1 LTVLLSLLILSLLIL
16 VHEWGHFL
24 AAKKAGIQ
32 VYEFSIGMGPAIIS
46 RVRGET
52 KYSIRLLPIGGYVK
66 MAGME
71 PGDENN
77 PKGFNKKSIF
87 QRAAVVSAGSLMNFL
102 LAVVLF
108 VFVFTVIGI
117 PSDSNVVGE
126 VMPSSPAEEA
136 GIKPGDKILAIEDK
150 KINNWNDLV
159 EIIHKNPEKR
169 LHMVVQRENLKFTV
183 SIVPYLDKERNIGL
197 IGIKQSVERQDL
209 LNSIYLGINN
219 ALNVIFMIILGFAK
233 MIIGE
238 IPAEVAGPVGI
249 VTIIGDVARFGLAN
263 ILNFTAVLSLNLGLI
278 NLFSIPALDGS
289 RLMFILIEWLR
300 GKPIDPQKEN
310 FIHFIGFAI
319 LILIMLIITYQDIVR
334 IFG

>member
-1 LTVLLSLLILSLLIL
+1 MTIVLSLVILSLLIL

-46 RVRGET
+46 RTLGET
-52 KYSIRLLPIGGYVK
+52 KYLIRLLPIGGYVK

-77 PKGFNKKSIF
+77 PRGFNKKSLF

-102 LAVVLF
+102 LAIVLF

-117 PSDSNVVGE
+117 PSASNVVGE
-126 VMPSSPAEEA
+126 VMADSPAAEA
-136 GIKPGDKILAIEDK
+136 GLRPGDKILVIDGRK
-150 KINNWNDLV
+150 VNNWNDLV
-159 EIIHKNPEKR
+159 GIIHKNPGKR
-169 LHMVVQRENLKFTV
+169 LEMIVQRDNSKFTV
-183 SIVPYLDKERNIGL
+183 NIVPYLDSERNVGL
-197 IGIKQSVERQDL
+197 IGIKQSVEKQNL
-209 LNSIYLGINN
+209 LNSIYLGISN
-219 ALNVIFMIILGFAK
+219 ALNIIFMIFWGFIR

-278 NLFSIPALDGS
+278 NLFPIPALDGS
-289 RLMFILIEWLR
+289 RLLFIFVEWLR

-310 FIHFIGFAI
+310 LIHFIGFAI
-319 LILIMLIITYQDIVR
+319 LILIMLIITYQDIIR

>member
-1 LTVLLSLLILSLLIL
+1 MTIILSLLILSLLIL

-24 AAKKAGIQ
+24 TAKKAGIQ

-46 RVRGET
+46 KKIGET
-52 KYSIRLLPIGGYVK
+52 KYSLRMFPLGGYVK

-77 PKGFNKKSIF
+77 PRGFNKKSLF
-87 QRAAVVSAGSLMNFL
+87 QRAAVISAGSLMNFL
-102 LAVVLF
+102 LAIVLF

-117 PSDSNVVGE
+117 PSTSNVVGE
-126 VMPSSPAEEA
+126 VMAHSPAAEA
-136 GIKPGDKILAIEDK
+136 GLRSGDKILEIDGK
-150 KINNWNDLV
+150 KVNNWNDLV
-159 EIIHKNPEKR
+159 GVIHKNPGKKLE
-169 LHMVVQRENLKFTV
+169 MIVQRDDTKFAV
-183 SIVPYLDKERNIGL
+183 NVVPYLDSERNVGL
-197 IGIKQSVERQDL
+197 IGIKQSVEKQNL
-209 LNSIYLGINN
+209 LHSIYLGVSN
-219 ALNVIFMIILGFAK
+219 ALNIIYMIFWGLIK
-233 MIIGE
+233 MIVGE

-249 VTIIGDVARFGLAN
+249 VSIIGDVARFGLAN

-278 NLFSIPALDGS
+278 NLFPIPALDGS
-289 RLMFILIEWLR
+289 RLLFIFVEWLR

-319 LILIMLIITYQDIVR
+319 LLLIMLIVTYQDIIR

>member
-1 LTVLLSLLILSLLIL
+1 MTIVLSLVILSLLIL

-46 RVRGET
+46 RTLGET

-77 PKGFNKKSIF
+77 PRGFNKKSLF

-102 LAVVLF
+102 LAIVLF

-117 PSDSNVVGE
+117 PSASNVVGE
-126 VMPSSPAEEA
+126 VMADSPAAEA
-136 GIKPGDKILAIEDK
+136 GLRPGDKILVIDGRK
-150 KINNWNDLV
+150 VNNWNDLV
-159 EIIHKNPEKR
+159 GIIHKNPGKR
-169 LHMVVQRENLKFTV
+169 LEMIVQRDNSKFTV
-183 SIVPYLDKERNIGL
+183 NIVPYLDSERNVGL
-197 IGIKQSVERQDL
+197 IGIKQSVEKQNL
-209 LNSIYLGINN
+209 LNSIYLGISN
-219 ALNVIFMIILGFAK
+219 ALNIIFMIFWGFIR

-278 NLFSIPALDGS
+278 NLFPIPALDGS
-289 RLMFILIEWLR
+289 RLLFIFVEWLR

-319 LILIMLIITYQDIVR
+319 LILIMLIITYQDIIR

>member
-1 LTVLLSLLILSLLIL
+1 MTVLLSLLILSLLIL

>member
-1 LTVLLSLLILSLLIL
+1 LTIVLSLVILSLLIL

-46 RVRGET
+46 RTLGET
-52 KYSIRLLPIGGYVK
+52 KYLIRLLPIGGYVK

-77 PKGFNKKSIF
+77 PRGFNKKSLF

-102 LAVVLF
+102 LAIVLF

-117 PSDSNVVGE
+117 PSASNVVGE
-126 VMPSSPAEEA
+126 VMADSPAAEA
-136 GIKPGDKILAIEDK
+136 GLRPGDKILVIDGRK
-150 KINNWNDLV
+150 VNNWNDLV
-159 EIIHKNPEKR
+159 GIIHKNPGKR
-169 LHMVVQRENLKFTV
+169 LEMIVQRDNSKFTV
-183 SIVPYLDKERNIGL
+183 NIVPYLDSERNVGL
-197 IGIKQSVERQDL
+197 IGIKQSVEKQNL
-209 LNSIYLGINN
+209 LNSIYLGISN
-219 ALNVIFMIILGFAK
+219 ALNIIFMIFWGFIR

-278 NLFSIPALDGS
+278 NLFPIPALDGS
-289 RLMFILIEWLR
+289 RLLFIFVEWLR

-319 LILIMLIITYQDIVR
+319 LILIMLIITYQDIIR

>member
-1 LTVLLSLLILSLLIL
+1 MTIVLSLVILSLLIL

-46 RVRGET
+46 RTLGET
-52 KYSIRLLPIGGYVK
+52 KYLIRLLPIGGYVK

-77 PKGFNKKSIF
+77 PRGFNKKSLF

-102 LAVVLF
+102 LAIVLF

-117 PSDSNVVGE
+117 PSASNVVGE
-126 VMPSSPAEEA
+126 VMADSPAAEA
-136 GIKPGDKILAIEDK
+136 GLRPGDKILVIDGRK
-150 KINNWNDLV
+150 VNNWNDLV
-159 EIIHKNPEKR
+159 GIIHKNPGKR
-169 LHMVVQRENLKFTV
+169 LEMIVQRDNSKFTV
-183 SIVPYLDKERNIGL
+183 NIVPYLDSERNVGL
-197 IGIKQSVERQDL
+197 IGIKQSVEKQNL
-209 LNSIYLGINN
+209 LNSIYLGISN
-219 ALNVIFMIILGFAK
+219 ALNIIFMIFWGFIR

-278 NLFSIPALDGS
+278 NLFPIPALDGS
-289 RLMFILIEWLR
+289 RLLFIFVEWLR

-319 LILIMLIITYQDIVR
+319 LILIMLIITYQDIIR